1 MFNPT
6 VGGWTIDV
14 NTSGMPQSVATAM
27 ADLEILGATYT
38 SIAYLGSQD
47 VKGAVKHAVLAS
59 QTITDI
65 KGTTNIVILEFLEKD
80 GKTTLVS
87 IDPVLSEGGQCGGT
101 EIDVKTD
108 IPKSLLLIFNK
119 VMEGFVGSKV
129 VPFAYLGSQVTTGV
143 DYIFAATV
151 TAVTPDAETTVAL
164 VSVNPLTKEITFQTI
179 LG

>member
-6 VGGWTIDV
+6 VGEWTIDV
-14 NTSGMPQSVATAM
+14 NTSGMPQTVATAM
-27 ADLEILGATYT
+27 ANLEILGATYT
-38 SIAYLGSQD
+38 SIAYLGSQ
-47 VKGAVKHAVLAS
+47 VVNGVKHAVLAS

-80 GKTTLVS
+80 GKTILVS
-87 IDPVLSEGGQCGGT
+87 IDPVLSEGAQCGGT

-108 IPKSLLLIFNK
+108 IPKSLLLVFNK

-151 TAVTPDAETTVAL
+151 TAVTPDADTTVSL